1 MRRGGAPAI
10 KVAVAAVALAV
21 AVMLA
26 ALAIVAGFKREITA
40 KVTGF
45 NSHISI
51 YTIPSE
57 TDDNIISLSP
67 SMRSLL
73 DDTPFVADYSLQAS
87 MPAIFKTQSDFQGIY
102 FKSLEGK
109 GIRDLLTASLVEGS
123 MPDWSKGDSDN
134 RILISEKSARALGLK
149 TGDRIDTYFI
159 TDEVRVRPLV
169 VAGIFNTHF
178 EAYDKVYA
186 YGSLR
191 LIQKLGN
198 LNADQGTSIAV
209 HTDDFN
215 NIGAYSQQLDAIL
228 VKALADGTIFKPVR
242 TDNALHQGAGYFQW
256 LGLLDTNVSV
266 VIALMTFVAIVT
278 LISGLLIIILDKK
291 RFIGLMRALGAPA
304 AKVRRIFIYLAL
316 KITILGLAVG
326 NGLMLLLLWLQDRYH
341 FLKLDPESYYIDFV
355 PVQVSWQ
362 QVLLLNAGV
371 VLTVYLCLILPSW
384 IVAKISPA
392 ETLRYE

>member
-1 MRRGGAPAI
+1 
-10 KVAVAAVALAV
+10 
-21 AVMLA
+21 
-26 ALAIVAGFKREITA
+26 
-40 KVTGF
+40 
-45 NSHISI
+45 
-51 YTIPSE
+51 
-57 TDDNIISLSP
+57 
-67 SMRSLL
+67 
-73 DDTPFVADYSLQAS
+73 
-87 MPAIFKTQSDFQGIY
+87 
-102 FKSLEGK
+102 
-109 GIRDLLTASLVEGS
+109 